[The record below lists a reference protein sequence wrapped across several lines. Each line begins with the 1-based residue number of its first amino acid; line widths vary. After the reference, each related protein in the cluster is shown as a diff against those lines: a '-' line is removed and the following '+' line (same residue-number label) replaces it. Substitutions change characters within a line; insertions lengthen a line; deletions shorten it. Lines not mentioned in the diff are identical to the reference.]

1 MNLTLKSAVVV
12 AAFAAA
18 AFAQDAT
25 PAVSEASS
33 AETAAKADAAY
44 TNLEQEVPES
54 APTAVRGESAPT
66 EVASPVAEAT
76 PGVEPAPV
84 AEPVSAQE
92 TPATSAPVA
101 SADPVA
107 PQAVRNGESSARP
120 AAQPAARPVAK
131 QTYVERVYIGMDGNP
146 VHTVYVAEQ
155 SSGKDTVTMD
165 QLMGRYPM
173 EFKIGVQA
181 SIHSYFLSN
190 GEYGDWDEESFD
202 GLSWRAG
209 ISALIPLNEYTMGVK
224 LGVLYEQSNASENY
238 YMGEAKIP
246 THFKFEQKKLDI
258 PVLFTF
264 KSANS
269 RFYFDMGAQLSIP
282 LQDELKVS
290 YTDPDSNKK
299 IKSSADLMDDDYRNT
314 LDWSLVFGFSVMP
327 NKYVSLD
334 VRAELGLSD
343 LYDGYLNT
351 VSDKNAIDLNLSTSS
366 FGIGVTLYPF

>member
-1 MNLTLKSAVVV
+1 MNMKLKSTMMV
-12 AAFAAA
+12 AALAAV
-18 AFAQDAT
+18 AFAQDAV
-25 PAVSEASS
+25 PV
-33 AETAAKADAAY
+33 AETAATEAKADAAY
-44 TNLEQEVPES
+44 QNLENEIPDA
-54 APTAVRGESAPT
+54 APVAVREEAAPASES
-66 EVASPVAEAT
+66 V
-76 PGVEPAPV
+76 PAPV
-84 AEPVSAQE
+84 AEPVPVAE
-92 TPATSAPVA
+92 PAPVA
-101 SADPVA
+101 APEEAAPV
-107 PQAVRNGESSARP
+107 AVRNGESSV
-120 AAQPAARPVAK
+120 AQPVVTPAPTAVRTEQPASQK
-131 QTYVERVYIGMDGNP
+131 PAYVERVYIGMDGTP

-155 SSGKDTVTMD
+155 SSGRDTVTMD

-173 EFKIGVQA
+173 EFKIGAQA
-181 SIHSYFLSN
+181 SIHSYYMSN

-264 KSANS
+264 KSAGS

-290 YTDPDSNKK
+290 YTDPDSKKK
-299 IKSSADLMDDDYRNT
+299 IKSSADLIDDDYRNT

-327 NKYVSLD
+327 NKYISLD

-351 VSDKNAIDLNLSTSS
+351 SNDKNAIDLNLSTSS